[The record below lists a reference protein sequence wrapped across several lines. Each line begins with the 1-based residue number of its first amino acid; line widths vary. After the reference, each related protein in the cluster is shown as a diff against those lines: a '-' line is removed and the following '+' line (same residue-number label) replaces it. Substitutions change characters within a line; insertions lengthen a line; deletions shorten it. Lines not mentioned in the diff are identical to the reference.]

1 MNFEMSSEN
10 RLLAET
16 VRRFVKERL
25 MPLEAA
31 IDAADEA
38 DPLVLQALKKEV
50 IELGLFGYNMPQAL
64 GGPELSVTA
73 QSVIDEELG
82 RTTMPLAEAF
92 GHLPGSLLMVNDDQR
107 EWLVKPLMRAD
118 RH

>member
-31 IDAADEA
+31 IDAADEV
-38 DPLVLQALKKEV
+38 DPLVLQAL
-50 IELGLFGYNMPQAL
+50 
-64 GGPELSVTA
+64 
-73 QSVIDEELG
+73 
-82 RTTMPLAEAF
+82 
-92 GHLPGSLLMVNDDQR
+92 
-107 EWLVKPLMRAD
+107 
-118 RH
+118 